1 MRERAVGSRDL
12 ENWSWRLVVEKAWI
26 IGDGEKNRGISP
38 ESQLRLPGGRR
49 PFLRQSR
56 AGLHPLPASP
66 ASRAHLMVCYSS
78 DSQCD
83 STPLYYYGSKV
94 DTYCKSSSILI
105 SQIPVQGLSGRQ
117 DSRLNSTTVHLLRT
131 PPFTSNQRY
140 LTRCRSVP
148 SPPDPGSIQASQ
160 HLHPLDTVASIRM
173 IRLTSQRPSSSH
185 DTRKKPLP

>member
-117 DSRLNSTTVHLLRT
+117 DSRLTSTTVHLLRT
-131 PPFTSNQRY
+131 PPIYIEPTISHSLSIGS
-140 LTRCRSVP
+140 LTPRSRQHP
-148 SPPDPGSIQASQ
+148 SIPASPSIGHGCVYQDDPSHQPA
-160 HLHPLDTVASIRM
+160 PL
-173 IRLTSQRPSSSH
+173 
-185 DTRKKPLP
+185 KLP